1 MSVQTCTGSCH
12 CQRVRFEVDLDLSKG
27 SGRCNCSICTK
38 TRHWGAMV
46 KPEAFR
52 LLSGADSM
60 GDYQF
65 GPRTTHFRF
74 CTHCGV
80 HLYCDGHVEELG
92 GDYVSVGLNCLD
104 GIDPAALVAGP
115 ITFYDGRNDNWW
127 QVPSETRHL

>member
-1 MSVQTCTGSCH
+1 MTVQTHAGSCH
-12 CQRVRFEVDLDLSKG
+12 CQRVRFEADLDLAAG

-46 KPEAFR
+46 KPQAFR
-52 LLSGADSM
+52 LLDGEGSL

-65 GPRTTHFRF
+65 GPRTTHYRF

-80 HLYCDGHVEELG
+80 HVYCSGHVPELG
-92 GDYVSVGLNCLD
+92 GDYVSVALNCLD
-104 GIDPAALVAGP
+104 GIDPSTLVAAA

-127 QVPSETRHL
+127 NLPTETRHL